1 MREETIA
8 VRGECLQNALCE
20 SVKNTSLFTA
30 TGVEETGAKRLYVCL
45 LLGGCS
51 EIMYLLYLCLA
62 MTLPPG
68 LSDPIECVREKY
80 QQGNQQKAF
89 L

>member
-8 VRGECLQNALCE
+8 VRGECLLNALCE
-20 SVKNTSLFTA
+20 SVKNTSLLPA
-30 TGVEETGAKRLYVCL
+30 TGVEETGAKRLCVCL
-45 LLGGCS
+45 LWEGWS

-68 LSDPIECVREKY
+68 LSDPIEYVREKY